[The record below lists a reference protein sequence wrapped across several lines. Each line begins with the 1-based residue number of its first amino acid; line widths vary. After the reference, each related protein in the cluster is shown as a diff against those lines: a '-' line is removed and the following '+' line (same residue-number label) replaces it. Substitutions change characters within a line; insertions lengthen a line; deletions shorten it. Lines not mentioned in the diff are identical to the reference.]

1 MGNRAGSSPVA
12 RTKVTHLKR
21 CHTEKTPGFRGFLA
35 FKRPKKD
42 RHGVTCFGGMPK
54 TLPAASLRFWD
65 LNLRGC
71 QTASQGRRKTKYFL
85 RRAMM
90 KIMALFLFPEKDLGG
105 MQSAKVYRKQDRPC
119 LREFYATDSRLPAG
133 PTRGRD
139 YPERYETE
147 ETTERGRE
155 K

>member
-1 MGNRAGSSPVA
+1 MSYNLSQIMKSAHRNYKKGGKTFSECLKSAWSFAKLQESFSPEAVKS
-12 RTKVTHLKR
+12 RTDK
-21 CHTEKTPGFRGFLA
+21 FL
-35 FKRPKKD
+35 
-42 RHGVTCFGGMPK
+42 
-54 TLPAASLRFWD
+54 
-65 LNLRGC
+65 
-71 QTASQGRRKTKYFL
+71 
-85 RRAMM
+85 
-90 KIMALFLFPEKDLGG
+90 PEKDLGG

-139 YPERYETE
+139 YPKRYETE